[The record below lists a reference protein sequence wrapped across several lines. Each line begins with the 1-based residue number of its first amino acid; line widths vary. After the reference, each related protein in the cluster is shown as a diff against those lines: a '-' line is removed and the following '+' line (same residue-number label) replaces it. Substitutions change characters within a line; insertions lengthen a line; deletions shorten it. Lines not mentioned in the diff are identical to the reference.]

1 MRLILVEDN
10 DQDRETCNNVLRDFN
25 EDNKCSITIVESAS
39 ADDAIQKLNN
49 DDFDGAIIDLKLAA
63 KGNEGNQV
71 LADIK
76 NRLNRIPVAIV
87 TGTPDSA
94 ETDGIPLVG
103 LYKKGETEYQE
114 IITILWDIYQTG
126 ITKIMKGKGEI
137 EKQLNQIFIKNIL
150 PQIYS
155 VNSNEKTAWVLYA
168 VSNPKQTEKSLLRH
182 TVNHLIQILDNDQ
195 EKYYPEE
202 MYISPPI
209 NGKIRPGCILK
220 RDADNKYFIVMNPA
234 CDLVERD
241 GICKA
246 DRALLVEILEF
257 KDIEELKDFYNNNTP
272 DMSLSNKEKK
282 LLKQFRTNNKSLYY
296 HYLPKTQLYREE
308 AVINFRWISTHSEN
322 ELKNNYQPFIQI
334 SPSFLKDIVSR
345 FSSYYARQGQ
355 PELIMLEENNKS

>member
-1 MRLILVEDN
+1 MRLFLVEDN
-10 DQDRETCNNVLRDFN
+10 DQDRETCKHALHDFN
-25 EDNKCSITIVESAS
+25 EDNQCSITIVESAS
-39 ADDAIQKLNN
+39 ADDAIQILNDGN
-49 DDFDGAIIDLKLAA
+49 FDGAIIDLKLAA
-63 KGNEGNQV
+63 MGNEGNQV

-103 LYKKGETEYQE
+103 LYKKGETEYLE

-150 PQIYS
+150 PQI
-155 VNSNEKTAWVLYA
+155 NSANRNEKTAWVLYA
-168 VSNPKQTEKSLLRH
+168 DSNPEQTEKSLLRH

-209 NGKIRPGCILK
+209 NEKIRPGCILK
-220 RDADNKYFIVMNPA
+220 RITDNKYFIVMNPA
-234 CDLVERD
+234 CDLVERN
-241 GICKA
+241 GNCKA
-246 DRALLVEILEF
+246 DRALLVEILEL
-257 KDIEELKDFYNNNTP
+257 KNIEELKNVYNKNTP
-272 DMSLSNKEKK
+272 DQSLSSKEKN

-296 HYLPKTQLYREE
+296 HYLPKTQLYHEE

-355 PELIMLEENNKS
+355 PELIMLEENN